1 MTNTNG
7 QQPTFNLEGDFD
19 TADILSRMQD
29 YLTRNGIADFQT
41 EENETPVNGNQV
53 NTGQDP
59 VEETPT
65 TPWTP
70 PSLWNLDDIERQA
83 RTRSP
88 INPLRARSIP
98 QNPPALAEED
108 WDREARETP
117 APPFLYGR
125 GHYQMRPEWT
135 TDAHYSPETIRENR
149 REWYRRVHRLG
160 VNYPHHPQKRKTIR
174 L

>member
-7 QQPTFNLEGDFD
+7 QPPALNMEGDFD

-41 EENETPVNGNQV
+41 EENEVPVSRDQV
-53 NTGQDP
+53 NTGQDLI
-59 VEETPT
+59 EETPT
-65 TPWTP
+65 
-70 PSLWNLDDIERQA
+70 SLWDLDEIERQ
-83 RTRSP
+83 TRVRIP
-88 INPLRARSIP
+88 ANLLRARSTP
-98 QNPPALAEED
+98 QNPPASAGED

-117 APPFLYGR
+117 APPFQYGR
-125 GHYQMRPEWT
+125 GFHQMRPEWT